1 MTLISQNN
9 TKVCN
14 ACIQYMRHCFRK
26 KTTTLPPSHSASYN
40 IASNHHYH
48 HHHHSTSCHAC
59 IQYMHHCSRL
69 KKKTNKKNKTTSAS
83 LCWPGPAPSTLQ
95 TTTCARE
102 YMFSM
107 VEYEARYRA
116 SYRRSESASPL
127 LACTM
132 LQAHVTCIRV
142 CH

>member
-1 MTLISQNN
+1 
-9 TKVCN
+9 
-14 ACIQYMRHCFRK
+14 MRAFSICAIALGKRPPHYRHHTVQVTILRPI
-26 KTTTLPPSHSASYN
+26 TTTTTTTTAQV
-40 IASNHHYH
+40 AM
-48 HHHHSTSCHAC
+48 HAFSIC
-59 IQYMHHCSRL
+59 TTAL
-69 KKKTNKKNKTTSAS
+69 GKKKTKKQKNKTTSAS
-83 LCWPGPAPSTLQ
+83 LCGPGPAPSTLQ

-127 LACTM
+127 LACRM